1 MSTRSIIVFKNKRHE
16 QYIYVHFDGYP
27 SNRLVEIQ
35 KFLKWNAPRNDD
47 VLFSVANFVFW
58 YKMESLKCMNEH
70 YKNEKSRTITTI
82 EDILTPREECI
93 NLHLGIGV
101 VDDKWDEYQYKYVV
115 DLDAKTIHIPGYT
128 IDVVVAF
135 DQIVEF
141 DDKGDIIESQIPAN

>member
-1 MSTRSIIVFKNKRHE
+1 MSTRSIIVFKNKHHE
-16 QYIYVHFDGYP
+16 QYVYVHFDGYP

-58 YKMESLKCMNEH
+58 YKMKSLKDMNEH

-101 VDDKWDEYQYKYVV
+101 VDNKWDEYQYKYVV
-115 DLDAKTIHIPGYT
+115 DLDAKTIHIPGYA

-141 DDKGDIIESQIPAN
+141 DDKGDILEPQIPAN